1 VALRKPLREALQSE
15 VVVPIVIDQEEIAM
29 RAIQITQFGKPE
41 DVLRL
46 VDLPEPPA
54 PSAGEVKVAVEFSP
68 LNWHDLVLVSGAL
81 LQPPLPRVVGNEGVA
96 RIVEIGSGVDT
107 VEVGDLVVLP
117 LLAGAWRERLLLPA
131 EGLFP
136 LPEGSVEQFS
146 MVGGNPATAGLI
158 LSEFTTLAPGDWIAQ
173 NAANSGV
180 GRSLI
185 ALAKAR
191 GLRTINLAR
200 DTSTFAAL
208 TASGADIVHL
218 DDSSAA
224 EDVRREIGDA
234 RIALAV
240 DSVGGDGVGR
250 LVDLLSDG
258 GWLVTYAA
266 ATGQPMSINAMSLIG
281 KHLTVR
287 GLSVGTFDYATEVL
301 PVIREAAPLV
311 ASGALFVPVAAV
323 FELDDIHAAVEQ
335 LVRGGKVLLKVA
347 KS

>member
-1 VALRKPLREALQSE
+1 
-15 VVVPIVIDQEEIAM
+15 M
-29 RAIQITQFGKPE
+29 RAIQITQFGNPS
-41 DVLRL
+41 DVARV

-54 PSAGEVKVAVEFSP
+54 PGAGEVKVAVEFSP
-68 LNWHDLVLVSGAL
+68 LNLHDLLLVSG
-81 LQPPLPRVVGNEGVA
+81 QYVRPPLPLVLGNEGIG
-96 RIVEIGSGVDT
+96 RIVEVGSGVDT

-117 LLAGAWRERLLLPA
+117 LLAGAWREQLVLRA

-136 LPEGSVEQFS
+136 LPEGNVEQLS
-146 MVGGNPATAGLI
+146 MVGGNPPTAGLI
-158 LSEFTTLAPGDWIAQ
+158 LSEYADLEPGDWVVQ

-191 GLRTINLAR
+191 GFRTINLAR
-200 DTSTFAAL
+200 DESAFAGL

-218 DDSSAA
+218 DDASAA
-224 EDVRREIGDA
+224 EDVRREIGGA

-258 GWLVTYAA
+258 GWLVSYAA
-266 ATGQPMSINAMSLIG
+266 ATGQPMSINAFSLIA

-287 GLSVGTFDYATEVL
+287 GFSAAAFDYATQVL
-301 PVIREAAPLV
+301 PIIHEAAPLV

-323 FELDDIHAAVEQ
+323 FELDDIHAAVQ
-335 LVRGGKVLLKVA
+335 QVVRGGKVLLKVA
-347 KS
+347 K

>member
-1 VALRKPLREALQSE
+1 
-15 VVVPIVIDQEEIAM
+15 M
-29 RAIQITQFGKPE
+29 RAIQISQFGKPE

-54 PSAGEVKVAVEFSP
+54 PGAGEVKVAVEFSP

-96 RIVEIGSGVDT
+96 RIVEVGSGVDT
-107 VEVGDLVVLP
+107 LKVGDLVVLP

-136 LPEGSVEQFS
+136 LPKGSVEQFS

-158 LSEFTTLAPGDWIAQ
+158 LSEYTTLEPGDWVVQ

-191 GLRTINLAR
+191 GFRTINFAR
-200 DTSTFAAL
+200 DESVFADL
-208 TASGADIVHL
+208 IASGADIVHL

-250 LVDLLSDG
+250 LVDLLSAG
-258 GWLVTYAA
+258 GWLITYAA
-266 ATGQPMSINAMSLIG
+266 ATGQPMSVDAMSLIG
-281 KHLTVR
+281 KQLTVR
-287 GLSVGTFDYATEVL
+287 GFSVGAFDYATKVL

-311 ASGALFVPVAAV
+311 ASGALSVPVAAV
-323 FELDDIHAAVEQ
+323 FDLGEIHSAVQRLEL
-335 LVRGGKVLLKVA
+335 GGKILLKVA
-347 KS
+347 DS